1 MQLIPLYAAQDPTS
15 AEIQAANAA
24 SKDISGSGELAAPQ
38 ALMRFPPIAYLLNCL
53 LTHMNYIRECPL
65 VTTEQPALQL
75 LVAMFQNISAFLVQ
89 KANEVRTLGEKYLDG
104 GRGGKKTSAKSSG
117 ADASK
122 KADTMEVLY
131 AQALAQ
137 ELLPHLLLCFESIFN
152 TNAVRK
158 DARSKAL
165 KAKELRRS
173 SSHAQNPTAPIS
185 LAHPSGTRLVC
196 LVQSLYDAQDLFD
209 SEGLSRLEAVWSV
222 LEKGGLLGAEVLQR
236 QAPVTHA
243 PVPAAPIVPP
253 SVPTST
259 PAESALSEAVAG
271 DVDVSSSPLTGDDDL
286 DS

>member
-1 MQLIPLYAAQDPTS
+1 
-15 AEIQAANAA
+15 
-24 SKDISGSGELAAPQ
+24 
-38 ALMRFPPIAYLLNCL
+38 MRFPPIAYLLNCL

-65 VTTEQPALQL
+65 VTTEVPALQL
-75 LVAMFQNISAFLVQ
+75 LVAMFQNICAFLVQ

-104 GRGGKKTSAKSSG
+104 ARGGKKPSKSS

-122 KADTMEVLY
+122 KAETMDVLY

-165 KAKELRRS
+165 KAKELCRS

-209 SEGLSRLEAVWSV
+209 SDGLGRLEAVWTV
-222 LEKGGLLGAEVLQR
+222 LEKGGLLGVEVLQR
-236 QAPVTHA
+236 QAPVVHA
-243 PVPAAPIVPP
+243 PAPVVVPVVAAPVRASVSAESIH
-253 SVPTST
+253 SDGAIDDASAAVPTD
-259 PAESALSEAVAG
+259 A
-271 DVDVSSSPLTGDDDL
+271 LTGDDDL